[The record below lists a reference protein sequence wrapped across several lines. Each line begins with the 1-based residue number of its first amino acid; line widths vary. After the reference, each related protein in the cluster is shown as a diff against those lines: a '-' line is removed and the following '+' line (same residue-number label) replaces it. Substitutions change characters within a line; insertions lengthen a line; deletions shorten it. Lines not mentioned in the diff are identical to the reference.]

1 VLTSCMIGGLR
12 DAVWY
17 SGHTGTISIAVL
29 VLRASQNVMK
39 PRIQGGRIQLVVATV
54 S

>member
-1 VLTSCMIGGLR
+1 VGRGGR
-12 DAVWY
+12 VDVPEKPD
-17 SGHTGTISIAVL
+17 SRHIGTISITARV
-29 VLRASQNVMK
+29 RRGGWNAMK